1 MARASE
7 LSVSPVRAELRA
19 GALSETIT
27 LTNRGGAPLRVAVK
41 VMEWTQDADGK
52 DIYQDTG
59 ELVYFPRQA
68 EIEPDAR
75 RLIRVGAR
83 VPGGAVER
91 AYRMYI
97 EEQPPPGAANG
108 PAQVAVYFRFG
119 VPVFVTPAVA
129 RRQPEFSEPRLE
141 QGRVSLQVKNAGNQ
155 HFRLVRIVVR
165 TEHGFSREVPGWYS
179 LAGSQRTY
187 TVDIPREACRKAGTL
202 TVAIEGDGLRE
213 ERKLHVDPARC
224 S

>member
-27 LTNRGGAPLRVAVK
+27 LTNRGAAPLRIAVK
-41 VMEWTQDADGK
+41 VMEWTQDAEGK
-52 DIYQDTG
+52 DVYKDTG

-68 EIEPDAR
+68 DIEPEAK

-83 VPGGAVER
+83 VPAGAVER
-91 AYRMYI
+91 AYRLYI
-97 EEQPPPGAANG
+97 EEQPQPDAQSAR
-108 PAQVAVYFRFG
+108 AQVSVYFRFG

-141 QGRVSLQVKNAGNQ
+141 QGRVELRVKNPGNQ

-165 TEHGFSREVPGWYS
+165 DGENFSREIPGWYS
-179 LAGSQRTY
+179 LPGSQRTY
-187 TVDIPREACRKAGTL
+187 TIDIPREACRKATTL